1 MKSRINILQIISSK
15 DAIGGAQEHTRI
27 LCAGL
32 NKDRYRVVVVTR
44 PGSIVSHYR
53 EQGFEVVPVE
63 LRDNPGSTFKLL
75 GIIKRYKIHIIH
87 THNMLADRRG
97 CVAGWLGRVPV
108 VVTTIHTLMNTNR
121 FGEQKRGTSIYQY
134 NFLLKHVSKKII
146 ALSKEVKRHTQKELN
161 LGDDRISLIHN
172 ASDLSKLNKIVNKQ
186 EKKKEFGIDED
197 CCVVGTVG
205 RLVELKGYP
214 YLVKAA
220 ALILKKFPE
229 KLKFLIV
236 GDGYMSHELKTL
248 AKDLGIADKIIFAGQ
263 RRDVSEILHILDIFV
278 LPSYYEGLPRSIIE
292 AQACGVAVVA
302 TNVGGTPEVVIND
315 KTGILVPSKD
325 EKTIAKAV
333 IDLLTNKDKAKRM
346 GAAGRELVLKQFD
359 APVFI
364 KRTEDLFEGLI
375 RKYIPD
381 VA

>member
-1 MKSRINILQIISSK
+1 MKQINVLQIISSK

-32 NKDRYRVVVVTR
+32 DKNKYRVIIVTR
-44 PGSIVSHYR
+44 PGSIVPYYK

-63 LRDNPGSTFKLL
+63 LRHKPGSILKLL
-75 GIIKRYKIHIIH
+75 GIIKKYKIHIIH

-97 CVAGWLGRVPV
+97 CVAGWLGRVPI
-108 VVTTIHTLMNTNR
+108 VVTTIHTLMNTDR
-121 FGEQKRGTSIYQY
+121 FGEQKRGTSIWQY
-134 NFLLKHVSKKII
+134 NFLLKHVPKKII
-146 ALSKEVKRHTQKELN
+146 ALSEEVKRHTRKELN
-161 LGDDRISLIHN
+161 LEDDRISLIPN
-172 ASDLSKLNKIVNKQ
+172 ASDLSRLNKSVNKQ
-186 EKKKEFGIDED
+186 EKKREFGIDED

-214 YLVKAA
+214 YLIKAA
-220 ALILKKFPE
+220 SLILQKFPE

-236 GDGYMSHELKTL
+236 GDGYMSDELKDL
-248 AKDLGIADKIIFAGQ
+248 AGNLGIADKIIFAGQ
-263 RRDVSEILHILDIFV
+263 RRDVPEILHIFDVFV

-325 EKTIAKAV
+325 EKAIAKAV
-333 IDLLTNKDKAKRM
+333 IDLLTNKDKARRM
-346 GAAGRELVLKQFD
+346 GNAGREWVQKQFD

-364 KRTEDLFEGLI
+364 KRTEALFEDLI
-375 RKYIPD
+375 RKYISD
-381 VA
+381 AT

>member
-1 MKSRINILQIISSK
+1 MKQINILQIISSK

-32 NKDRYRVVVVTR
+32 DKNKYRVIIVTR
-44 PGSIVSHYR
+44 PGSIVPYYK

-63 LRDNPGSTFKLL
+63 LRHKPGSILKLL
-75 GIIKRYKIHIIH
+75 GIIKKYKIHIIH

-97 CVAGWLGRVPV
+97 CVAGWLGRVPI
-108 VVTTIHTLMNTNR
+108 VVTTIHTLMNTDR
-121 FGEQKRGTSIYQY
+121 FGEQKRGTSIWQY
-134 NFLLKHVSKKII
+134 NFLLKHVPKKII
-146 ALSKEVKRHTQKELN
+146 ALSEEVKRHTRKELN
-161 LGDDRISLIHN
+161 LEDDRISLIPN
-172 ASDLSKLNKIVNKQ
+172 ASDLSRLNKSVNKQ
-186 EKKKEFGIDED
+186 EKKREFGIDED

-214 YLVKAA
+214 YFIKAA
-220 ALILKKFPE
+220 SLILQKFPE

-236 GDGYMSHELKTL
+236 GDGYMSDELKDL
-248 AKDLGIADKIIFAGQ
+248 AGNLGIADKIIFAGQ
-263 RRDVSEILHILDIFV
+263 RRDVPEILHIFDVFV

-325 EKTIAKAV
+325 EKAIAKAV
-333 IDLLTNKDKAKRM
+333 IDLLTNKDKARRM
-346 GAAGRELVLKQFD
+346 GNAGREWVQKQFD

-364 KRTEDLFEGLI
+364 KRTEALFEDLI
-375 RKYIPD
+375 RKYISD
-381 VA
+381 AT

>member
-1 MKSRINILQIISSK
+1 MKQINILQIISSK
-15 DAIGGAQEHTRI
+15 DAIGGSQEHTRI

-32 NKDRYRVVVVTR
+32 DKTKYRVIVVTR
-44 PGSIVSHYR
+44 PGSIVSYYK

-63 LRDNPGSTFKLL
+63 LRHNPSSIFKLL

-108 VVTTIHTLMNTNR
+108 VVTTIHTLMNTDR
-121 FGEQKRGTSIYQY
+121 FGGQKRGTSICQY
-134 NFLLKHVSKKII
+134 NFLLKHVPKKII
-146 ALSKEVKRHTQKELN
+146 ALSEEVKYHTQKELN
-161 LGDDRISLIHN
+161 LGEDRIRLIHN
-172 ASDLSKLNKIVNKQ
+172 ASDLSRLNISISKR

-214 YLVKAA
+214 YFIKAA
-220 ALILKKFPE
+220 ALILKNFPE
-229 KLKFLIV
+229 KMKFLVV

-248 AKDLGIADKIIFAGQ
+248 AKGLGIADKIIFAGQ

-302 TNVGGTPEVVIND
+302 TNVGGTPEVVIDD
-315 KTGILVPSKD
+315 KTGILVPPKN
-325 EKTIAKAV
+325 EKAIAKAV
-333 IDLLTNKDKAKRM
+333 IDLLTNKDKAERL
-346 GAAGRELVLKQFD
+346 GNAGREWVRKQFD
-359 APVFI
+359 APIFI
-364 KRTEDLFEGLI
+364 KRTEDLFEGLV
-375 RKYIPD
+375 RKYIQD

>member
-1 MKSRINILQIISSK
+1 MKQINILQIISSK

-32 NKDRYRVVVVTR
+32 DKNKYRVIIVTR
-44 PGSIVSHYR
+44 PGSIVSYYKG
-53 EQGFEVVPVE
+53 QGFEVIPVE
-63 LRDNPGSTFKLL
+63 LRHNPGSILKLL
-75 GIIKRYKIHIIH
+75 GIIKKYKIHIIH

-97 CVAGWLGRVPV
+97 CVAGWLGRVPI
-108 VVTTIHTLMNTNR
+108 VVTTIHTLMNTDR
-121 FGEQKRGTSIYQY
+121 FGEQKRGTSIWQY
-134 NFLLKHVSKKII
+134 NFLLKHVPKKII
-146 ALSKEVKRHTQKELN
+146 ALSEEVKRHTRKELN
-161 LGDDRISLIHN
+161 LEDNRISLIHN
-172 ASDLSKLNKIVNKQ
+172 ASDLSRLNKSVNKQ
-186 EKKKEFGIDED
+186 EKKREFGIDED

-214 YLVKAA
+214 YFIKAA
-220 ALILKKFPE
+220 SLILQKFPE

-236 GDGYMSHELKTL
+236 GDGYMSDELKDL
-248 AKDLGIADKIIFAGQ
+248 ARNLGIADKIIFAGQ
-263 RRDVSEILHILDIFV
+263 RRDVPEILHIFDVFV

-325 EKTIAKAV
+325 EKAIAKAV
-333 IDLLTNKDKAKRM
+333 IDLLTNKDKARRM
-346 GAAGRELVLKQFD
+346 GNAGREWVQKQFD

-364 KRTEDLFEGLI
+364 KRTEALFEDLI
-375 RKYIPD
+375 RKYISD
-381 VA
+381 AT

>member
-1 MKSRINILQIISSK
+1 MKQINILQIISSK

-32 NKDRYRVVVVTR
+32 DKNRYRVIVVTR
-44 PGSIVSHYR
+44 PGSIVSYYKG
-53 EQGFEVVPVE
+53 QGFKVIPVE
-63 LRDNPGSTFKLL
+63 LRHNPGSILKLL
-75 GIIKRYKIHIIH
+75 GIIKKYKIHIIH

-97 CVAGWLGRVPV
+97 CVAGWLGRVPI
-108 VVTTIHTLMNTNR
+108 VVTTIHTLMNTDR
-121 FGEQKRGTSIYQY
+121 FGEQKRGTSICQY
-134 NFLLKHVSKKII
+134 NFLLKHVPKKII
-146 ALSKEVKRHTQKELN
+146 ALSEEVKRHTRKELN
-161 LGDDRISLIHN
+161 LEDDRISLIHN
-172 ASDLSKLNKIVNKQ
+172 ASDLSRLNKSVNKQ
-186 EKKKEFGIDED
+186 EKKREFGIDED

-214 YLVKAA
+214 YFIKAA
-220 ALILKKFPE
+220 SLILQKFPE

-236 GDGYMSHELKTL
+236 GDGYMSDELKDL
-248 AKDLGIADKIIFAGQ
+248 AGNLGIADKIIFAGQ
-263 RRDVSEILHILDIFV
+263 RRDVPEILHIFDVFV

-325 EKTIAKAV
+325 EKAIAKAV
-333 IDLLTNKDKAKRM
+333 IDLLTNKDKARRM
-346 GAAGRELVLKQFD
+346 GNAGREWVQKQFD

-364 KRTEDLFEGLI
+364 KRTEALFEDLI
-375 RKYIPD
+375 RKYISD
-381 VA
+381 AT

>member
-1 MKSRINILQIISSK
+1 MKQINILQIISSK

-32 NKDRYRVVVVTR
+32 DKNKYRVIIVTR
-44 PGSIVSHYR
+44 PGSIVSYYKG
-53 EQGFEVVPVE
+53 QGFEVIPVE
-63 LRDNPGSTFKLL
+63 LRHKPGSILKLL
-75 GIIKRYKIHIIH
+75 GIIKKYKIHIIH

-97 CVAGWLGRVPV
+97 CVAGWLGKVPI
-108 VVTTIHTLMNTNR
+108 VVTTIHTLMNTDR
-121 FGEQKRGTSIYQY
+121 FGEQKRGTSIWQY
-134 NFLLKHVSKKII
+134 NFLLKHVPKKII
-146 ALSKEVKRHTQKELN
+146 ALSEEVKRHTRKELN
-161 LGDDRISLIHN
+161 LEDDRISLIPN
-172 ASDLSKLNKIVNKQ
+172 ASDLSRLNKSVNKQ
-186 EKKKEFGIDED
+186 EKKREFGIDED

-214 YLVKAA
+214 YFIKAA
-220 ALILKKFPE
+220 SLILQKFPE

-236 GDGYMSHELKTL
+236 GDGYMSDELKDL
-248 AKDLGIADKIIFAGQ
+248 AGNLGIADKIIFAGQ
-263 RRDVSEILHILDIFV
+263 RRDVPEILHIFDVFV

-325 EKTIAKAV
+325 EKAIAKAV
-333 IDLLTNKDKAKRM
+333 IDLLTNKDKARRM
-346 GAAGRELVLKQFD
+346 GNAGREWVQKQFD

-364 KRTEDLFEGLI
+364 KRTEALFEDLI
-375 RKYIPD
+375 RKYISD
-381 VA
+381 AT